1 MNVLKLPEHAP
12 VAIKPG
18 WVTLDQ
24 LEPARC
30 AAIAAI
36 DAPDDDIAR
45 LMAMGVCPGRKVE
58 LVQAGDPLILRVLG
72 SRLGVSARLARRV
85 WADPCQD
92 TACPTPP
99 NTTTPKP

>member
-1 MNVLKLPEHAP
+1 MDALKLPDHAP

-18 WVTLDQ
+18 WVTLDR

-45 LMAMGVCPGRKVE
+45 LMAMGVCTGRKVE
-58 LVQAGDPLILRVLG
+58 LVKAGDPLILRVLG

-85 WADPCQD
+85 WADPCHD
-92 TACPTPP
+92 EACPTQ
-99 NTTTPKP
+99 TTPHTPAP

>member
-1 MNVLKLPEHAP
+1 MDALKLPDHAQ

-18 WVTLDQ
+18 WVTLDR
-24 LEPARC
+24 LEPERC

-45 LMAMGVCPGRKVE
+45 LMAMGVCTGRKVE
-58 LVQAGDPLILRVLG
+58 LVKAGDPLILRVLG

-85 WADPCQD
+85 WADPCHD
-92 TACPTPP
+92 DACPTQTPP
-99 NTTTPKP
+99 PTPAP